1 MNARYS
7 SKTFFVFSLL
17 LILTAFGCKKTDSET
32 ESESETSTEQ
42 QGAEANL
49 EDATDTA
56 EPQVETINIGDDF
69 AELSRE
75 SVAGGS
81 ARGNDLGINCAGF
94 IAEQPLLI
102 LNVEKEQPVRV
113 GVESEADT
121 TLVVKGEGGP
131 YCNDDFDRLD
141 PAIEEVLP
149 VGKYEIYAG
158 VYDAEAGNPAITI
171 HVRPFEQS
179 ELGKPEVNTE
189 PRYRSMNLSA
199 NFEPQTFELTAGGDQ
214 RVDAMN
220 LAPTCVGYIAASA
233 PDVKLD
239 ISGVSDPL
247 VIKATS
253 DNDLSL
259 VAYAPDG
266 QWFCNDDA
274 DGSNPRLTIEQV
286 PNGTWSV
293 WVGTYA
299 PSTATAQ
306 FSVQRGQTQRSNGAE

>member
-1 MNARYS
+1 MNIRYA
-7 SKTFFVFSLL
+7 SKSLAALSLL
-17 LILTAFGCKKTDSET
+17 LLLNVFGCKKT
-32 ESESETSTEQ
+32 ESESDTETDTTTEQ

-49 EDATDTA
+49 DASTDST
-56 EPQVETINIGDDF
+56 EPQVETIRIGDDF

-75 SVAGGS
+75 ATAGGE

-94 IAEQPLLI
+94 ISERPLLV
-102 LNVEKEQPVRV
+102 LNVEKEQPVRI
-113 GVESEADT
+113 GVQSAADT

-149 VGKYEIYAG
+149 VGTYEIYAG
-158 VYDAEAGNPAITI
+158 VYDSEMGTPPVTI
-171 HVRPFEQS
+171 HVRPYEQS
-179 ELGKPEVNTE
+179 ELGKPDVNAE
-189 PRYRSMNLSA
+189 PRYRSLNLA
-199 NFEPQTFELTAGGDQ
+199 AGFEPQTFELTAGGDQ

-239 ISGVSDPL
+239 VSGIRTSL
-247 VIKATS
+247 VIKAS
-253 DNDLSL
+253 SENDLSL

-274 DGSNPRLTIEQV
+274 DGSNPRLNISRV
-286 PNGTWSV
+286 PDGTWSV
-293 WVGTYA
+293 WIGTYA

-306 FSVQRGQTQRSNGAE
+306 FSVQRGENVEEDK